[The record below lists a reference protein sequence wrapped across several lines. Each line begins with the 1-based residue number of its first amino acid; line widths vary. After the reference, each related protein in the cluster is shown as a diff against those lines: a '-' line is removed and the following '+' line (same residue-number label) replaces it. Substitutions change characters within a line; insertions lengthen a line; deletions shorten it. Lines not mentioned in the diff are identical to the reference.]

1 MASTYELIVKAVD
14 QTSGPLRKIEKS
26 VEGLNKQAQG
36 VSKTLKIAGTAF
48 AGFLTGNVVRNIVQT
63 TAKFEDFRDTLDT
76 VTGSAKSGGEAFKFI
91 QKFATQTQFGVEDL
105 TQTFIKLKGAG
116 IEPTQELLT
125 SFTDVAAVTT
135 DQIGTLNAV
144 TDLFSRTTSG
154 GLGLEELNRLADR
167 GVPVFKML
175 EDQLGITRNEV
186 SEYGK
191 TAEGAK
197 SITEALLR
205 GINQNFGG
213 ATQKKMD
220 NLSTAMSN
228 FGIAVT
234 NAAARLGDRFRP
246 QLTGAITDA
255 TKFIE
260 TNNELIDALGDGLG
274 EAIKSSV
281 GAIRLIA
288 ENIEL
293 VSTAAQAVLGVK
305 LIQYFGNVTKQ
316 LGGFLVTLTATTA
329 ALGKKNVQLSVAQ
342 TRMLAFGTAVNK
354 TGKSLAT
361 FGAILATPFK
371 SVFGALGTL
380 ATRLGLVTAA
390 GIALAK
396 VGPLLLNPWTA
407 AIAAI
412 GATVYG
418 LFKYFEDTAIQ
429 IADVNTNVG
438 EVVGALWWKT
448 TEYIKG
454 VWTSVV
460 NYFGEKTTQIGNY
473 LGEVWTLIKDN
484 FKTAMSP
491 ISSIWAVILST
502 VTDYAKTLAN
512 KVIGA
517 FVFIYGAVKDTV
529 FSIPDLFLASFNA
542 VKATVLEFAAGI
554 AGTFGNI
561 GSAIKQALTGDFEG
575 AIATATQNAFSNMGG
590 VIDAELKKVADAA
603 PDYGKIAGE
612 AFGTDYV
619 AAAGDKLNGL
629 YLNVTGFAQDA
640 ATKTIEAWDSVK
652 AGVSATIDGVKT
664 SIASTVKEY
673 RQHNYEVN
681 EAAGLYDL
689 YDDAALRAS
698 RGLGQFNE
706 EIKKTTESQDPL
718 TKVTKTYADFLKEL
732 RATIDENVQTAQ
744 WQNQAYKE
752 LTAEYTAG
760 KLTLTQYREA
770 MSLLNKEFQ
779 DPSVNLYQQYLK
791 GIIDSAS
798 ASAREIGFAAI
809 AKQDLKKQLDQGK
822 ISLDVYAQAMKSL
835 NKEFQDP
842 SIDLYQ
848 QYLKGI
854 IDTATASA
862 REIGFAAMAKQD
874 LKKQLDEGK
883 ISLDVYTEAMKK
895 LNKEFQDPSIDL
907 YQQYLKNVIDTAS
920 ASAREIG
927 FAAMAKQDL
936 KKQLDEGKISLDVY
950 AEAMKKLTG
959 TTTKEKSETE
969 KIIDSIKEKNKQI
982 DNLTNNLKKVSE
994 LSKQSGID
1002 ETVLQEALQKRLDTL
1017 NEVGEK
1023 SKSIAET
1030 INESFKKAA
1039 DGLSRSL
1046 AQGLAKGKLSL
1057 NSFKDFFNQILED
1070 ILQAI
1075 IQKNL
1080 TDPLVAGL
1088 TGGSAG
1094 GGLGGILG
1102 SLFGTPT
1109 VGAPM
1114 GGLDFG
1120 GFFSGITSFLGFA
1133 NGGVPPVGRAS
1144 LVGERGPELF
1154 VPNTAGRI
1162 VPNDEIN
1169 MGGGETVVNFNINA
1183 ISTQTGI
1190 EFLLKNKPQIIGMVT
1205 QAQNQR
1211 GRQGITA

>member
-1 MASTYELIVKAVD
+1 MSKISEPTNNLGDASMASTYELIVKAVD
-14 QTSGPLRKIEKS
+14 QSSGPLRKIEKS

-36 VSKTLKIAGTAF
+36 VNKTLKLAGAAF
-48 AGFLTGNVVRNIVQT
+48 AGFLTGGVVRNIVQT

-76 VTGSAKSGGEAFKFI
+76 VTGSAKDGGEAFKFI

-116 IEPTQELLT
+116 IEPTQKLLT

-234 NAAARLGDRFRP
+234 NAAARLGDKFRP
-246 QLTGAITDA
+246 QLTGAIADA

-260 TNNELIDALGDGLG
+260 ANDELIEALGDGLG
-274 EAIKSSV
+274 QAITSSV
-281 GAIRLIA
+281 GAIKLIA
-288 ENIEL
+288 QNIEL
-293 VSTAAQAVLGVK
+293 VSTAAQAVLAVK
-305 LIQYFGNVTKQ
+305 LFQYFGNVTKQ
-316 LGGFLVTLTATTA
+316 LGRFLVSLTATTV
-329 ALGKKNVQLSVAQ
+329 ALGKNNVQLSVAQ

-354 TGKSLAT
+354 TGKSLVT
-361 FGAILATPFK
+361 FGAILASPFK
-371 SVFGALGTL
+371 SLFGLLSGL

-396 VGPLLLNPWTA
+396 VGPLLLNPWVA

-454 VWTSVV
+454 IWTDVV

-473 LGEVWTLIKDN
+473 LSEVWTLIKEN
-484 FKTAMSP
+484 FKTAMAP

-512 KVIGA
+512 KVIGS
-517 FVFIYGAVKDTV
+517 FVFIYGAVKDTI
-529 FSIPDLFLASFNA
+529 FGIPDLFLASFNA

-554 AGTFGNI
+554 AGTFSNI
-561 GSAIKQALTGDFEG
+561 GSAIKQALSGDFEG
-575 AIATATQNAFSNMGG
+575 AMATATQNAFSNMGG

-603 PDYGKIAGE
+603 PDYGKIAGD

-619 AAAGDKLNGL
+619 AAAGDRLNGL
-629 YLNVTGFAQDA
+629 YINVTGFAQDA
-640 ATKTIEAWDSVK
+640 ATKTIEAWNGVK
-652 AGVSATIDGVKT
+652 AGVSETIKGIGT
-664 SIASTVKEY
+664 SIATTVKEY

-681 EAAGLYDL
+681 AAAGLYDL
-689 YDDAALRAS
+689 YDDAALRAA

-752 LTAEYTAG
+752 LTAEYNAG
-760 KLTLTQYREA
+760 KLSLTQYREA
-770 MSLLNKEFQ
+770 MSL
-779 DPSVNLYQQYLK
+779 
-791 GIIDSAS
+791 
-798 ASAREIGFAAI
+798 
-809 AKQDLKKQLDQGK
+809 
-822 ISLDVYAQAMKSL
+822 
-835 NKEFQDP
+835 
-842 SIDLYQ
+842 
-848 QYLKGI
+848 
-854 IDTATASA
+854 
-862 REIGFAAMAKQD
+862 
-874 LKKQLDEGK
+874 
-883 ISLDVYTEAMKK
+883 

-907 YQQYLKNVIDTAS
+907 YQQYLKNVVDSAS

-950 AEAMKKLTG
+950 AEAMKSLTG
-959 TTTKEKSETE
+959 TTTKEKTETE

-982 DNLTNNLKKVSE
+982 DNLTKNLKKVSE
-994 LSKQSGID
+994 LAKQSGID

-1120 GFFSGITSFLGFA
+1120 GFFSGIGSFLGFA

-1144 LVGERGPELF
+1144 IVGEKGPELF
-1154 VPNTAGRI
+1154 VPNTSGRVI
-1162 VPNDEIN
+1162 PNDDIN
-1169 MGGGETVVNFNINA
+1169 MGNGGTTNITFEINA
-1183 ISTQTGI
+1183 VDTQTGV
-1190 EFLLKNKPQIIGMVT
+1190 EFLLKNKPQIIGMVS

-1211 GRQGITA
+1211 GRQGITS